1 MEQKLP
7 VILGA
12 GLFDSSNRFGSLL
25 KSAPREVKTYEL
37 EYFFENDGISVVNDQ
52 EYPVR
57 SRHILLASPGDI
69 RYSYLP
75 FKCKF
80 IHFSTLDAQ
89 TKALIHTIPKNF
101 QVELPKISDIFTQI
115 TSHFYSAN
123 PFDNF
128 VASAELVTLLHALTK
143 QHNDQSDIVTKAKTF
158 IKNNYQYELTT
169 DAIANACNISAP
181 YLYKLFKNRMNL
193 TPGEYLL
200 NCRIYAACDMLSNT
214 NLSIN
219 DISFNCGFNSQSYF
233 SKCFKQKNG
242 LSPKDFRQNSKYL
255 P

>member
-12 GLFDSSNRFGSLL
+12 GLFDSTNRFGSLL
-25 KSAPREVKTYEL
+25 KSTPREVKTYEL
-37 EYFFENDGISVVNDQ
+37 EYFFENGGVSVVNGE

-57 SRHILLASPGDI
+57 SGHILFASPGDI
-69 RYSYLP
+69 RYSFLP

-80 IHFSTLDAQ
+80 IHFSILDPHI
-89 TKALIHTIPKNF
+89 KASTYTIPKNF
-101 QVELPKISDIFTQI
+101 QLELPNISDTFTRI

-123 PFDNF
+123 PFDNI
-128 VASAELVTLLHALTK
+128 VASAELVSLLHTLNK
-143 QHNDQSDIVTKAKTF
+143 QCNESQDIIAKAKDF

-169 DAIANACNISAP
+169 DAIANACHISAP
-181 YLYKLFKNRMNL
+181 YLHKLFRNRLNM
-193 TPGEYLL
+193 TPGEYLF
-200 NCRIYAACDMLSNT
+200 NCRIYAARDMLSNT
-214 NLSIN
+214 NLSLH
-219 DISFNCGFNSQSYF
+219 DIALNCGFHSQSYF

-242 LSPKDFRQNSKYL
+242 FSPKDFRQNSKYM